1 MNQPT
6 ATKQTPEAGTKTT
19 EDGRLPVNR
28 YVLFCIL
35 AGAGVLADLFSKTYF
50 FDRFHKPSEPMNQ
63 VDWWVNGV
71 LGIQTSFN
79 GGALF
84 GMFQGGSFWLAGLSF
99 IALVGIIVW
108 LFWFKMAQS
117 RWMTI
122 ALGLITG
129 GILGN
134 LYDRMG
140 FGYVARYGGQHVYHV
155 RDWIH
160 FRLQGVPFCD
170 PWPNF
175 NIADSLLVTGAI
187 MLFVFALIFPDPTAT
202 CQTPSED

>member
-1 MNQPT
+1 M
-6 ATKQTPEAGTKTT
+6 
-19 EDGRLPVNR
+19 PVNR

-99 IALVGIIVW
+99 FQFHVLVVEA
-108 LFWFKMAQS
+108 FS
-117 RWMTI
+117 
-122 ALGLITG
+122 
-129 GILGN
+129 
-134 LYDRMG
+134 
-140 FGYVARYGGQHVYHV
+140 
-155 RDWIH
+155 
-160 FRLQGVPFCD
+160 
-170 PWPNF
+170 WP
-175 NIADSLLVTGAI
+175 GR
-187 MLFVFALIFPDPTAT
+187 
-202 CQTPSED
+202 EH

>member
-1 MNQPT
+1 
-6 ATKQTPEAGTKTT
+6 
-19 EDGRLPVNR
+19 
-28 YVLFCIL
+28 
-35 AGAGVLADLFSKTYF
+35 
-50 FDRFHKPSEPMNQ
+50 
-63 VDWWVNGV
+63 
-71 LGIQTSFN
+71 
-79 GGALF
+79 
-84 GMFQGGSFWLAGLSF
+84 
-99 IALVGIIVW
+99 
-108 LFWFKMAQS
+108 MAQS

-140 FGYVARYGGQHVYHV
+140 FGYVARYGEQHVYHV

>member
-6 ATKQTPEAGTKTT
+6 ATKQSPQTETPNNEG
-19 EDGRLPVNR
+19 GRLPVNR

-35 AGAGVLADLFSKTYF
+35 AGLGVFADLFSKTYF
-50 FDRFHKPSEPMNQ
+50 FDSYHEPEEPLNQ
-63 VDWWVNGV
+63 VDWWINGV

-99 IALVGIIVW
+99 IALGGIVVW
-108 LFWFKMAQS
+108 LFWFQMAQS
-117 RWMTI
+117 RWMTV

-140 FGYVARYGGQHVYHV
+140 FGYVARYGEQHVYHV

-187 MLFVFALIFPDPTAT
+187 MLFIFALIFPDPTASNV
-202 CQTPSED
+202 PASDD